1 MNKFLL
7 RVWEDVEE
15 IIIHLTGSTIII
27 LAACISFYLI
37 KLFASLLFS
46 EGHIVIEY
54 LENASQITIFVLYLI
69 SVLKTLTKKI
79 RE

>member
-7 RVWEDVEE
+7 RVWGDIEE

-27 LAACISFYLI
+27 MVACICFYLI
-37 KLFASLLFS
+37 KLFVSLFFS

-54 LENASQITIFVLYLI
+54 LENASQIAIFALYLI